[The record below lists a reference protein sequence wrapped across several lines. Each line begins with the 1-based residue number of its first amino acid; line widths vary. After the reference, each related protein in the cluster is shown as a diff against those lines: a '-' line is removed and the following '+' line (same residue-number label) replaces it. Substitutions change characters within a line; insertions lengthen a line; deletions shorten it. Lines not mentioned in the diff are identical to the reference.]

1 MLAQHFIDVT
11 GVIAL
16 SLNIRALV
24 GASDRTMLK
33 TTGWASALWTMNS
46 LLIGA
51 HTAAA
56 LSALSVGRQL
66 GASMLMDHPTR
77 TKSIVFALLVA
88 ATLSIATLTWS
99 GAGTLFPV
107 VGSLIASYAMLY
119 LRGPE
124 LRWAMVLVSAFW
136 MVNAIAFDAWW
147 QIAANG
153 LAGTAA
159 AAGAWRTERA
169 VPSPEEPG
177 HRCNLNCA
185 LCA

>member
-33 TTGWASALWTMNS
+33 TTGWASAIWAMNN

-51 HTAAA
+51 YTAAA
-56 LSALSVGRQL
+56 LSALSVGRQAS
-66 GASMLMDHPTR
+66 ASMLMDHPTR
-77 TKSIVFALLVA
+77 TKSIAFAVLVA
-88 ATLSIATLTWS
+88 ATLSIAALTWN
-99 GAGTLFPV
+99 GIGTLFPV
-107 VGSLIASYAMLY
+107 TGSLIASYAVLY
-119 LRGPE
+119 MRGAA
-124 LRWAMVLVSAFW
+124 LRWSMVLVSALW
-136 MVNAIAFDAWW
+136 MYNAIAYDAWW

-159 AAGAWRTERA
+159 AAGAMRA
-169 VPSPEEPG
+169 RPVKPEE
-177 HRCNLNCA
+177 CLAYQCSVDCVCA
-185 LCA
+185 